1 MMCNYSLQCSLK
13 GNGDGCGVSWIG
25 DLSDAQNPSI
35 MLFVHIQ
42 CLIVHITG
50 QLFECKRINVIST
63 YLSSSSQT
71 MIEKVALNSLKEMV
85 FGLLV
90 NFSIL
95 PKDLLTS
102 MVYMAV
108 EVTTCNGIYDDGVQV
123 GIAIG
128 LPH

>member
-1 MMCNYSLQCSLK
+1 
-13 GNGDGCGVSWIG
+13 
-25 DLSDAQNPSI
+25 
-35 MLFVHIQ
+35 
-42 CLIVHITG
+42 
-50 QLFECKRINVIST
+50 
-63 YLSSSSQT
+63 